1 MLKIRTRTKK
11 LALLTVAA
19 IALAACGGS
28 NGNSNSDSTD
38 AARTKNAALATLSC
52 ATGGSCVVGD
62 VGPGGGKVFYVAPSS
77 FTSTGSACGSTC
89 TYLEAAPVGWITAST
104 PAGQVNCSTLG
115 TSSVNS
121 EFPVTPGTSTVDPR
135 CAWSGTNQPIGTT
148 GTAIGTGYANTSA
161 MIAQNNEAGK
171 AGTAARAFQGGN
183 KTDWYLP
190 SKDELNQINK
200 ERAIL
205 GVVTNDYYWSSSENG
220 VGVWDQLI
228 RDRVS
233 QYGFGKETAGFYV
246 RPVRAFSAVA
256 TVMPTTTTVALTCA
270 TGGSCVVG
278 DVGPG
283 GGKVFYV
290 APTSFT
296 STGSACGLT
305 CTYLEAAPAG
315 WITTTTPAGQV
326 NCVTPGTSTAE
337 PVCVW
342 SGNKG
347 SSIGKTLTAIGTGY
361 ANTSAMI
368 AQNNEAGKAG
378 TAARAFQGGNKTDWY
393 LPSKDE
399 LNQMYIN
406 RNIIDGLGANA
417 YWSSSEIINTNAWT
431 QYFTV
436 KFNNGTQTNG
446 TKADPKYVRPVRAF

>member
-1 MLKIRTRTKK
+1 MLKIRTQTKK

-19 IALAACGGS
+19 IALAACGGP

-89 TYLEAAPVGWITAST
+89 TYLEAAPAGWITAST
-104 PAGQVNCSTLG
+104 PAKQT
-115 TSSVNS
+115 
-121 EFPVTPGTSTVDPR
+121 
-135 CAWSGTNQPIGTT
+135 
-148 GTAIGTGYANTSA
+148 
-161 MIAQNNEAGK
+161 
-171 AGTAARAFQGGN
+171 
-183 KTDWYLP
+183 
-190 SKDELNQINK
+190 
-200 ERAIL
+200 
-205 GVVTNDYYWSSSENG
+205 
-220 VGVWDQLI
+220 
-228 RDRVS
+228 
-233 QYGFGKETAGFYV
+233 
-246 RPVRAFSAVA
+246 
-256 TVMPTTTTVALTCA
+256 
-270 TGGSCVVG
+270 
-278 DVGPG
+278 
-283 GGKVFYV
+283 
-290 APTSFT
+290 
-296 STGSACGLT
+296 
-305 CTYLEAAPAG
+305 
-315 WITTTTPAGQV
+315 

-378 TAARAFQGGNKTDWY
+378 TVARAFQGGNKTDWY

-406 RNIIDGLGANA
+406 RKIIDGLGSNA

-436 KFNNGTQTNG
+436 KFNNGMQTNG
-446 TKADPKYVRPVRAF
+446 TKADPKYVRPVRAFSRTTCATGGSCVIGDVGPGGGKVFYVAPSSFTSTGSACDLTCKYLEAAPASWTTASTTAYFNWSGDTNSLIGGTLEGIGTGYSNTSAMIAQNSEAGTAARAFQGGKKTDWYLPSKDELDQMYIAKEIIGDLASEQDAAYYWSSSEYDAANAWLQGFDAGGQYSPSKSDGDYVRPVRAF